1 MQITEARLISS
12 RRKLFLRDSLTF
24 FVLTLATIVLFVLT
38 LLLFRSF
45 TTHQADLAVRWAAR
59 GEAALKQGHPDQAVP
74 ALRTALIYAPET
86 RSYQMMLAQALGDSG
101 HVEEATNYFLN
112 LWEAQ
117 PGEGVINLQLARLAR
132 RGGAKDEAIRYY
144 RAAIFG
150 NWGGEG
156 VERRRDARL
165 ELANYLIE
173 QGNLSMAQTE
183 LLIAASNAPPGA
195 GLEILFG
202 DELVRASDPTNA
214 LLYYQ
219 KAIAQDPRNP
229 MAYEKAGRLAYQMG
243 GYVRARNWLEHA
255 VRESGGTATTR
266 AIRRCRDMMTSVI
279 PRNYF
284 ARLAT
289 FASNRRKCRAS
300 SRVSL
305 LERSRSVSCCMR
317 VPWWHARRPAA
328 VRAAS
333 FVRRSPGSGL
343 RATRPSASRRSTSC
357 VIFDFTHASRSANW
371 PSGTGSPAS
380 SSAFSAINLVRDSP
394 IALSFDSRSLSAA

>member
-1 MQITEARLISS
+1 MQMTEASLISS

-45 TTHQADLAVRWAAR
+45 ATHRADLAVRWAAR
-59 GEAALKQGHPDQAVP
+59 GEASLKQGHPDQAVP

-132 RGGAKDEAIRYY
+132 RRGAQDETIRYY

-150 NWGGEG
+150 NWEGEG

-243 GYVRARNWLEHA
+243 GYVHARNWLEHA
-255 VRESGGTATTR
+255 VRESGGTATG
-266 AIRRCRDMMTSVI
+266 ADALLK
-279 PRNYF
+279 N
-284 ARLAT
+284 AERLLVL
-289 FASNRRKCRAS
+289 S
-300 SRVSL
+300 
-305 LERSRSVSCCMR
+305 
-317 VPWWHARRPAA
+317 PAA
-328 VRAAS
+328 ARTDKDRITRLLDDKAIAKKRWNACAATLS
-333 FVRRSPGSGL
+333 KEAPL
-343 RATRPSASRRSTSC
+343 
-357 VIFDFTHASRSANW
+357 
-371 PSGTGSPAS
+371 PA
-380 SSAFSAINLVRDSP
+380 VQ
-394 IALSFDSRSLSAA
+394 SLSTRWTQADGISTRRALAADQSNEDTLTGLIDESETLAADLCGAPAGDDVLLLLLAKQEQHEGQR

>member
-1 MQITEARLISS
+1 MQISEASLISS

-45 TTHQADLAVRWAAR
+45 TTHRADLAVRWATR

-101 HVEEATNYFLN
+101 HAEEAANYFLN

-117 PGEGVINLQLARLAR
+117 PGDGVINLQLARLAR
-132 RGGAKDEAIRYY
+132 RRDAKDEAIRYY

-156 VERRRDARL
+156 VERRREARL

-173 QGNLSMAQTE
+173 QGNLAMAQTE

-202 DELVRASDPTNA
+202 DELVRAADPTDA

-229 MAYEKAGRLAYQMG
+229 AAYEKAGQLAYQMG
-243 GYVRARNWLEHA
+243 DYGRARNWLEHA
-255 VRESGGTATTR
+255 VRESGGTATGAEALLKNTE
-266 AIRRCRDMMTSVI
+266 
-279 PRNYF
+279 
-284 ARLAT
+284 RLLVL
-289 FASNRRKCRAS
+289 S
-300 SRVSL
+300 
-305 LERSRSVSCCMR
+305 
-317 VPWWHARRPAA
+317 PAA
-328 VRAAS
+328 ARTDKDRITRLLDDKAIAKKHWNACV
-333 FVRRSPGSGL
+333 
-343 RATRPSASRRSTSC
+343 ATLGKETPLPAVQSLGGRWTQADGIST
-357 VIFDFTHASRSANW
+357 RSALAADQSNEDALTGLINE
-371 PSGTGSPAS
+371 SEMLAADLCGTPTG
-380 SSAFSAINLVRDSP
+380 DD
-394 IALSFDSRSLSAA
+394 ALLLLLAKKEQHEGQR